1 MPDPSLSHIALT
13 CDDPIA
19 VERFYTKHF
28 GFHRARVVDMGQGAQ
43 IVFLRGAGTV
53 LELFRADEP
62 KPVAQA
68 TGDGYHWS
76 GVRNISFEVDD
87 VDRKIEEMG
96 SDAVVT
102 FGPLGFDNVHSRL
115 ALGMAARSDRQHH
128 PDHQRL
134 YRPAEPAAAAAGM
147 IDRRLGSRL
156 TERTES
162 GFAVMPRGP
171 WLDMVRARRA
181 GRG

>member
-102 FGPLGFDNVHSRL
+102 FGPLGFDNVIP
-115 ALGMAARSDRQHH
+115 GWRSVWLRDPTGNIIQITKGYTDQQN
-128 PDHQRL
+128 PPPL
-134 YRPAEPAAAAAGM
+134 PPA
-147 IDRRLGSRL
+147 
-156 TERTES
+156 
-162 GFAVMPRGP
+162 
-171 WLDMVRARRA
+171 
-181 GRG
+181 